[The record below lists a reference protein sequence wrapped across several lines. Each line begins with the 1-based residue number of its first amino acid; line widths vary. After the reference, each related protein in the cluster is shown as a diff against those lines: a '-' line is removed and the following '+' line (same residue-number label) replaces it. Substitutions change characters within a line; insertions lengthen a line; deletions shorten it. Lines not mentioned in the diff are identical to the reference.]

1 MKNVSVTIRIVLL
14 VVVVSTILLFIQ
26 PATAEAPDLPKN
38 SCADCHRQLLYSTES
53 QREFINIRINHI
65 ESGITCSIVC
75 HEDNLNKSSASTY
88 AMWSISTHALYDVTC
103 EKCHGGDPSAVSK
116 DGAHKG
122 ISSASISRI
131 NTPETCGEC
140 HEPELDEFKSSKHF
154 EELKLEEGLAPTCI
168 TCHQAHSVRVLSAS
182 EIKDFCTNCHNRITG
197 IDVTVPVKANEA
209 LSHVSDLEVEISKA
223 RSAVI
228 SAKAQGLDVIDAEN
242 DLDSARQ
249 ILRNVPSVWHRFNLT
264 YFETEVQKGIEIAE
278 KSELEASGAKATS
291 TLPSEPVETP
301 GFEGILLITGML
313 AAVYCLKRH

>member
-1 MKNVSVTIRIVLL
+1 MKNVLKAKWIVLL
-14 VVVVSTILLFIQ
+14 LVLVFATMLFVQ
-26 PATAEAPDLPKN
+26 PVAAEAPELPKN
-38 SCADCHRQLLYSTES
+38 SCADCHRQLLYSTDS
-53 QREFINIRINHI
+53 QREFINIRIDHI

-116 DGAHKG
+116 DGAHEG

-197 IDVTVPVKANEA
+197 IDVTVPIKAKEA

-228 SAKAQGLDVIDAEN
+228 SAKAQGLDVEDAEN
-242 DLDSARQ
+242 DLDSARRV
-249 ILRNVPSVWHRFNLT
+249 LRTVPSVWHRFNLT
-264 YFETEVQKGIEIAE
+264 YFDTEVQNGIELAE
-278 KSELEASGAKATS
+278 KSELEASGAKATATTS
-291 TLPSEPVETP
+291 SEPVETP

-313 AAVYCLKRH
+313 AVVYCLRRH